1 MKKLSVHF
9 AAMVAAL
16 AIVGTAVVVGRPDW
30 VGSGHSARPG
40 EHGEHD
46 AVEHS
51 DSGEFCPEHGVPERF
66 CTKCDPSRM
75 GQLELCSE
83 HGGIPE
89 AICTLCDANAQT
101 KYGIDLCPE
110 GHGLPREFC
119 AACGTVTSSIPDDGW
134 CATHKVPESEC
145 LDCAG
150 DTKERDAR
158 ECRQPLPQV
167 RLAGTKLAERIDIR
181 IAEAT
186 KNDCFHALRANAE
199 VAYDANRYADISPRV
214 SGFLKEVVA
223 DLGDSVKRGDT
234 LAVVDSP
241 EISSAKAQFLNAS
254 AQVTLAQATYDR
266 TKPLARAGTVPGK
279 TELETLTEL
288 TKAKALLLEARQK
301 LKNFGFDEASLRKL
315 IETEDT
321 DSKLPIVAPIDG
333 VVVARHAVQGEHVE
347 ANTQLFAVTD
357 VSRMWL
363 WINVY
368 QDDVAQLSIGQKV
381 VYTSIG
387 SEREE
392 RGTLNWIG
400 AEVDPKTRT
409 LRARA
414 SLENPDGRLR
424 ANQYGI
430 AKIIVSETHPSV
442 QIPKEAVQSNEGM
455 KVVFLPQDEEGVYR
469 TQRVVTRPTDA
480 KDRVE
485 VAWGLKP
492 GDRVVTTGSF
502 LLKTEIMKGAIGAG
516 CAH

>member
-9 AAMVAAL
+9 AAVVAAI
-16 AIVGTAVVVGRPDW
+16 AIVGTAVAVGRPDW
-30 VGSGHSARPG
+30 VGSSHSARQG
-40 EHGEHD
+40 ENHEDKAGG
-46 AVEHS
+46 HS
-51 DSGEFCPEHGVPERF
+51 DSGEICPEHGVPEEF
-66 CTKCDPSRM
+66 CTKCDPSRK
-75 GQLELCSE
+75 GQLDLCAE

-89 AICTLCDANAQT
+89 AICTLCNPKAQA
-101 KYGIDLCPE
+101 KYGIVLCAQ
-110 GHGLPREFC
+110 GHGLPQEFC
-119 AACGTVTSSIPDDGW
+119 SECGNSNSDIPDDGW

-145 LDCAG
+145 LDCTAN
-150 DTKERDAR
+150 TKEREVRA
-158 ECRQPLPQV
+158 CRQPLPLV
-167 RLAGTKLAERIDIR
+167 RLNGAKLAERIEIR
-181 IAEAT
+181 LAEAT
-186 KNDCFHALRANAE
+186 KSDCFHSLKANAE

-214 SGFLKEVVA
+214 SGFLKEVIA

-241 EISSAKAQFLNAS
+241 EISSAKAQFLNAN
-254 AQVTLAQATYDR
+254 AQVSLAQATYDR

-279 TELETLTEL
+279 SELETLTEL
-288 TKAKALLLEARQK
+288 TKSKALLLEARQK
-301 LKNFGFDEASLRKL
+301 LKNFGFDEASLRKV

-321 DSKLPIVAPIDG
+321 DSKLSIVAPIDG

-347 ANTQLFAVTD
+347 ASTQIFAVAD

-381 VYTSIG
+381 VYKSIG
-387 SEREE
+387 NDREE

-400 AEVDPKTRT
+400 AEVDSKTRT

-414 SLENPDGRLR
+414 SLDNPDGRLR
-424 ANQYGI
+424 ANQFGI
-430 AKIIVSETHPSV
+430 ARIIVSETHQSV

-455 KVVFLPQDEEGVYR
+455 NVVFLPQDEEGVYR

-485 VAWGLKP
+485 VVWGLKP
-492 GDRVVTTGSF
+492 GDRVVTTGAF
-502 LLKTEIMKGAIGAG
+502 LMKTEIMKGAIGAG
-516 CAH
+516 CCH